1 MRRFDAEYLEHTRR
15 GMWAESREALSALD
29 LPARDR
35 VLDVGCGTGELTRVL
50 REETDGD
57 VIGCDADP
65 ELLAHLVSPVVA
77 GDAYRLPFPDDAFD
91 LVVCQALLINLAEP
105 KRALAEFVRVSRD
118 GVAVIEPDNG
128 AVTVESTVSTEP
140 PLARTARRHYL
151 SGVGTN
157 VALGAELRPLLE
169 NEGLSSIDVARYDHE
184 RTIEPPYSQQN
195 LEAAKRKVS
204 GQGLDDDRATMLS
217 GDLSVSEYDALRERW
232 REMGRTVV
240 EQMRDRSYERTETV
254 PFYVATGQVP
264 E

>member
-15 GMWAESREALSALD
+15 GMWAESRDALSALD

-65 ELLAHLVSPVVA
+65 ELLAHLAPPAVT

-91 LVVCQALLINLAEP
+91 LVVCQALLINLPDPE
-105 KRALAEFVRVSRD
+105 RALAEFVRVSRD
-118 GVAVIEPDNG
+118 SVAVIEPDNG
-128 AVTVESTVSTEP
+128 AVTIESTVSTEP
-140 PLARTARRHYL
+140 PLAQTARRHYL
-151 SGVGTN
+151 SGIETN
-157 VALGAELRPLLE
+157 VALGSELRPLLSGV
-169 NEGLSSIDVARYDHE
+169 GLASIDVARYDHE

-195 LEAAKRKVS
+195 LEAARRKAS
-204 GQGLDDDRATMLS
+204 GRGLDDDRATMLS
-217 GDLSVSEYDALRERW
+217 GELSVSEYDTLRERW

-240 EQMRDRSYERTETV
+240 DQMRDSAYERTETV
-254 PFYVATGQVP
+254 PFYVATGNVP